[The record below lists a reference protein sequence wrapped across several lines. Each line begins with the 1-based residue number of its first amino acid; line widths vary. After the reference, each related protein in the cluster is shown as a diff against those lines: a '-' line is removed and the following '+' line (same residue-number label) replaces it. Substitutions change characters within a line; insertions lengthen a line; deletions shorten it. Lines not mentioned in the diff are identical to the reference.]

1 MGVSL
6 DDGRQ
11 IGKILSFSRLL
22 ILSAFVSTSHWVQLF
37 ADNSALWEIFFVMF
51 YDAVQNWLML
61 EKNTLM

>member
-1 MGVSL
+1 MLSFRLDCSVFQFNVMGVSL

-37 ADNSALWEIFFVMF
+37 ADNSAL
-51 YDAVQNWLML
+51 
-61 EKNTLM
+61 